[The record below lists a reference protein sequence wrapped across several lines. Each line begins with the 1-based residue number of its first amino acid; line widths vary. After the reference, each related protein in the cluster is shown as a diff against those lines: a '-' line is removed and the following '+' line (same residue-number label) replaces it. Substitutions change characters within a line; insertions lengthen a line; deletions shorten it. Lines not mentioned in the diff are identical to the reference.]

1 MEYWLYGIGYFILTL
16 MIQYVLFKFRK
27 NHNRGASSIWTGNT
41 IVIILCV
48 LGLLTQELNKFAA
61 VIGYVLADRIGKE
74 MGWY

>member
-41 IVIILCV
+41 IVILLCV

-61 VIGYVLADRIGKE
+61 IIGYVLADWIGKE